1 MVLCIH
7 ARVRVVERI
16 DNLAGSICVLVFPY
30 NPGKVFVEAIDT
42 VVFSCHI
49 DISIRCNYRLI
60 EVVVCHRQR
69 FYQYGPGLQI
79 E

>member
-1 MVLCIH
+1 MVLRIH

-16 DNLAGSICVLVFPY
+16 GTLAGGIFVPVFPY

-49 DISIRCNYRLI
+49 DISNRCNYRRI
-60 EVVVCHRQR
+60 EVVVFERKR
-69 FYQYGPGLQI
+69 FYLYVPGLHI

>member
-1 MVLCIH
+1 MILCIN

-16 DNLAGSICVLVFPY
+16 DTLAGSICVLVFPDDL
-30 NPGKVFVEAIDT
+30 GKVFVETIDT

-49 DISIRCNYRLI
+49 DISVRCDYRFI
-60 EVVVCHRQR
+60 EVVVCYRQR
-69 FYQYGPGLQI
+69 FYQNGSGLQI

>member
-16 DNLAGSICVLVFPY
+16 GTLAGSICVLVFPY

-42 VVFSCHI
+42 VVLASHI
-49 DISIRCNYRLI
+49 DVTVRRDYTRK
-60 EVVVCHRQR
+60 
-69 FYQYGPGLQI
+69 
-79 E
+79 

>member
-16 DNLAGSICVLVFPY
+16 GTLAGGIFVPVFPY
-30 NPGKVFVEAIDT
+30 NPGKAFVEAIDT

-60 EVVVCHRQR
+60 EVVVCDRQR